1 MSGQTCHLYSTVTN
15 LLIGLNRMCIS
26 KQMLALSVKLV
37 RLASQQSATGWKYLV
52 KINRFE
58 LGVAVN
64 NVQSQN
70 ISNSVD
76 CKLSDR

>member
-1 MSGQTCHLYSTVTN
+1 
-15 LLIGLNRMCIS
+15 
-26 KQMLALSVKLV
+26 MLALSVKLI